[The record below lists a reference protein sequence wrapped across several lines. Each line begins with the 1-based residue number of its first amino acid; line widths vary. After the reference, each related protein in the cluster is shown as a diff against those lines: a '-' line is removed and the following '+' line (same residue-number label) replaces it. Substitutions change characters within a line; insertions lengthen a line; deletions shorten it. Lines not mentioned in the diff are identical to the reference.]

1 MHVLFLWTG
10 STTAAMFANQEYQR
24 AIAVM
29 ARISDI
35 SMPSTKAA
43 IILAA
48 VVPVVAIWFVA
59 VLKIC
64 SKDLAVVG
72 QNW

>member
-1 MHVLFLWTG
+1 
-10 STTAAMFANQEYQR
+10 MFANQEYQR

-29 ARISDI
+29 ARLSDI

-48 VVPVVAIWFVA
+48 
-59 VLKIC
+59 
-64 SKDLAVVG
+64 DLAKR
-72 QNW
+72 